1 MHGVGR
7 NRVSAE
13 RVISGP
19 GLADTFEYL
28 LTLHPELDNH
38 PITAEFHDAAQADK
52 PVVVA
57 SHAEEGDV
65 LCAQAVSMLMTA
77 YGAEA
82 GNVALKFIPLGGLYI
97 AGGLAPKNKVRLES
111 LSPVMAWTYKH
122 NLLQQEAILESLE
135 RAQLYVHQASVA
147 GVEDEQAGGAWPGFM
162 PAFLDKGRQQDL
174 VSRIPVKLV
183 RRSQSCC
190 KRGGGA

>member
-1 MHGVGR
+1 MVAWRGR

-19 GLADTFEYL
+19 GLADIFEYL

-38 PITAEFHDAAQADK
+38 PITSEFHDAARADK

-57 SHAEEGDV
+57 THAEEGDI

-97 AGGLAPKNKVRLES
+97 AGGLAPKNKVRLGNFRTVMTVTRAEKRFAATGGHTRVFGT
-111 LSPVMAWTYKH
+111 SPA
-122 NLLQQEAILESLE
+122 LCRSSEPE
-135 RAQLYVHQASVA
+135 
-147 GVEDEQAGGAWPGFM
+147 GC
-162 PAFLDKGRQQDL
+162 
-174 VSRIPVKLV
+174 
-183 RRSQSCC
+183 RRY
-190 KRGGGA
+190 RE

>member
-1 MHGVGR
+1 MAPPNVPPRPSPPNVAPNFGDCFPFFFLFFPPPNETGAA
-7 NRVSAE
+7 VSA
-13 RVISGP
+13 VP
-19 GLADTFEYL
+19 NPTAAAPAPTLAPKLPKVEPL
-28 LTLHPELDNH
+28 LPPLPRALTLIFLE
-38 PITAEFHDAAQADK
+38 
-52 PVVVA
+52 PVCN
-57 SHAEEGDV
+57 G
-65 LCAQAVSMLMTA
+65 
-77 YGAEA
+77 GAEDPVPK
-82 GNVALKFIPLGGLYI
+82 GLG